1 LYANGLQSHALTD
14 PALRH
19 RLDESLITYP
29 QNILVTTLT
38 PLLDRLMLSPLPG
51 GSEPENANASSHR
64 RDGFIGRPNIAIV
77 TRWVAGQKQRR
88 LTLSR
93 KPLI

>member
-29 QNILVTTLT
+29 QNILVMTLT

-64 RDGFIGRPNIAIV
+64 RDGFIGRPNIESYRSGLQV
-77 TRWVAGQKQRR
+77 RNGNG
-88 LTLSR
+88 SR
-93 KPLI
+93 FHVSR